1 MILIISFRSADNF
14 RQSKLILLG
23 KPTLVSTQWRLL
35 VFSGELLFVSAVV
48 QSFGNE
54 FAVGGGTFIRL
65 DGIIV
70 VDGLDFVQGGVFLNR
85 YFILGPYATGIDL

>member
-1 MILIISFRSADNF
+1 
-14 RQSKLILLG
+14 
-23 KPTLVSTQWRLL
+23 
-35 VFSGELLFVSAVV
+35 VSAVLEL
-48 QSFGNE
+48 FGNE